1 MISVQPDMILTMSK
15 YYKAY
20 KISQLADFVPL
31 SVGIAHPTILKI
43 CQLSFMMLI
52 ATLSIH

>member
-20 KISQLADFVPL
+20 KISQLADFVLL